1 LPSDPRHFQHRDDH
15 IGDVLGF
22 GLGRG
27 DRGGDG
33 FADKSHILGSQHRLR
48 DVDIAELMQ
57 RRDDRLHRSE
67 VGGREH
73 GGTIRDVD
81 IFNPPSRDTGEL
93 NYPIS
98 AWAHHLPGISQRW
111 MEESQRKKVDQ
122 SAMRLWH
129 INEVFFAAS
138 PHYLAASGA
147 PVSGAFPGIS
157 MHTELEMLVRL
168 GLTPREALA
177 AATSNYAAQFNWNE
191 LGLIGV
197 GRRADVLVLDGD
209 PTVTVW
215 NVRRIVNLILDGN
228 VLDRDA
234 LLSLKK

>member
-1 LPSDPRHFQHRDDH
+1 
-15 IGDVLGF
+15 
-22 GLGRG
+22 
-27 DRGGDG
+27 
-33 FADKSHILGSQHRLR
+33 
-48 DVDIAELMQ
+48 
-57 RRDDRLHRSE
+57 
-67 VGGREH
+67 
-73 GGTIRDVD
+73 
-81 IFNPPSRDTGEL
+81 
-93 NYPIS
+93 
-98 AWAHHLPGISQRW
+98 
-111 MEESQRKKVDQ
+111 
-122 SAMRLWH
+122 
-129 INEVFFAAS
+129 
-138 PHYLAASGA
+138 
-147 PVSGAFPGIS
+147 